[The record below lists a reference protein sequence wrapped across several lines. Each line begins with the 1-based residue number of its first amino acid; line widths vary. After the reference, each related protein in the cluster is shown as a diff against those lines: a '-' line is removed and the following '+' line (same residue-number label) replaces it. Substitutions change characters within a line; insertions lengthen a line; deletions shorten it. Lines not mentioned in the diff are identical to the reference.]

1 MTSSE
6 SAVVVWPSV
15 RTGPGEGTALTTDAE
30 ARLLRTVVDT
40 HLHLPGMF
48 ALTFRDIDG
57 TALTDAGLSIGTC
70 VQVWAGAPGDE
81 QAHRLITGEVTAI
94 EGRYEY
100 LTGLTIVRG
109 YDLGHRLQR
118 VRRTRTFVNM
128 TDSDIASQVA
138 REGGLTLGEITP
150 TTLVHNHLGQCDETD
165 WDFLKQRAREIGYEF
180 GMADGTFR
188 FRKASSV
195 SGSAGEPL
203 TLTLGENLR
212 MFMPRVTAGNL
223 TPNVEVRVWD
233 PLQARVTSA
242 TAGTATGTASIAK
255 PTAATLG
262 QQFGRAATGASSA
275 PPSEG
280 AGNEAQE
287 NLGPPPSGTAHVIS
301 DRPVGSGVSASSAA
315 TLVANGLAEHL
326 ASTFAEAEG
335 DAAGSSRIQAGAVV
349 RAEGLPTQFTGNWVV
364 TNARHIFDLSEG
376 GYHTAFVVSGRHER
390 SLLGLASAGATQ
402 SPLARMPG
410 VVCGIVTNVNDT
422 KGRAKVALP
431 WLSPGYESDWA
442 PVVQFGA
449 GRRSGA
455 MFLPE
460 VGDEVLIGF
469 EFGDARRPYV
479 LGGVVNNQSAY
490 SLGGS
495 AVQAQGESA
504 TVVRRGFVSAAGN
517 RLVFH
522 DQMPPGAS
530 AGRPTASEIVLG
542 TGDSVFRLAI
552 DAVAG
557 TLVLACTPDQPPGH
571 LTIECGNT
579 GTVDIKTGPGGTVNV
594 DGGDTL
600 SLKAQESVTI
610 ESSGEVTIKG
620 AQIALN

>member
-1 MTSSE
+1 MTTGQ

-15 RTGPGEGTALTTDAE
+15 RTGPGQGTALTTDVE

-48 ALTFRDIDG
+48 VLTFRDIDG
-57 TALTDAGLSIGTC
+57 TTLTDAGLSIGTC
-70 VQVWAGAPGDE
+70 VQVWAGTPGDE
-81 QAHRLITGEVTAI
+81 QARRLITGEVTAI

-100 LTGLTIVRG
+100 LAGLTIVRG

-138 REGGLTLGEITP
+138 REGGLTLGEIMP
-150 TTLVHNHLGQCDETD
+150 TSVVHDHLGQCDETD

-195 SGSAGEPL
+195 SGATGEPL

-212 MFMPRVTAGNL
+212 AFTPRVTAGNL

-242 TAGTATGTASIAK
+242 TAETATGAASIARS
-255 PTAATLG
+255 TAATFG
-262 QQFGRAATGASSA
+262 QQFGQAATGASPA
-275 PPSEG
+275 VPPEG
-280 AGNEAQE
+280 EAGEQDSF
-287 NLGPPPSGTAHVIS
+287 GPPPSGTAHVIS
-301 DRPVGSGVSASSAA
+301 DRPVGSGASANSAA
-315 TLVANGLAEHL
+315 TSVANGLAEHL

-335 DAAGSSRIQAGAVV
+335 EAAGSPQIQAGAVV
-349 RAEGLPTQFTGNWVV
+349 RAEGIPSQFTGNWVV

-376 GYHTAFVVSGRHER
+376 GYHTAFVASGRHER

-402 SPLARMPG
+402 SPLPRMPG

-431 WLSPGYESDWA
+431 WLSPSYESDWA

-495 AVQAQGESA
+495 AVQAQGRSA
-504 TVVRRGFVSAAGN
+504 TVVRRGFVSAAGH

-522 DQMPPGAS
+522 DEMPPGES
-530 AGRPTASEIVLG
+530 EGRPTVSEIVLG
-542 TGDSVFRLAI
+542 TGDSVVRLAI

-557 TLVLACTPDQPPGH
+557 TLVLACTPEDPPGH
-571 LTIECGNT
+571 LTIQCGNA
-579 GTVDIKTGPGGTVNV
+579 GTVDIQTGQGGTVNV

-600 SLKAQESVTI
+600 NLKAQAAVKI
-610 ESSGEVTIKG
+610 QSSGEVTVHG
-620 AQIALN
+620 AQIKLN